1 MIEKISGKDEMEKK
15 TTTLFRMPKNI
26 RQIGQINH
34 KKIYIEDYVMTYIRQ
49 LGSETE
55 NVESAVLL
63 GRTIKTEEE
72 KCLFISGAIEI
83 EKEKQQEMLFTDEIW
98 NYIYETKKQY
108 FPELEIVGWTVMKP
122 GQVLEPSEQM
132 EKVHIDNFA
141 GQDKVLL
148 LYEPIEREESFYLF
162 EGKHLKRQSGYFIY
176 YEKNEVMQEYM
187 LEHKEDRADTELV
200 DDRATKEIRKIFAK
214 KNESKAKR
222 KKRNAGFIF
231 ASGTVVAATIVLLG
245 ISSNKNNQFLETMF
259 QNLVQ
264 EPEQKEDTQTTSV
277 ETITADEITIK
288 GETIVGDKSNE
299 TTKEAGESSESAKTG
314 ETTEENPSSET
325 IKTGET
331 TEESQ
336 SSKNTKTGETIEENQ
351 SSESTKTGETAE
363 ENQSSEMAKTGET
376 TAENKNSD
384 NTNGISQS
392 ETEEG
397 LSENGQEPTSNSDL
411 QNTNSETNPL
421 EETMNQNV
429 QKIEYY
435 IVKKG
440 DTLVSIS
447 RDVYHNNTYVEKIK
461 EANALE
467 DADKIYIGQRLIM
480 PQ

>member
-49 LGSETE
+49 LGTETE

-63 GRTIKTEEE
+63 GRTIKAEEE

-83 EKEKQQEMLFTDEIW
+83 EKEKQQEMLFTDELFTDEIW

-200 DDRATKEIRKIFAK
+200 DDRATKEIRKIFEK

-314 ETTEENPSSET
+314 KESQSSEMTKTGETIEGNPSSET
-325 IKTGET
+325 IKTG
-331 TEESQ
+331 
-336 SSKNTKTGETIEENQ
+336 
-351 SSESTKTGETAE
+351 
-363 ENQSSEMAKTGET
+363 
-376 TAENKNSD
+376 
-384 NTNGISQS
+384 
-392 ETEEG
+392 
-397 LSENGQEPTSNSDL
+397 
-411 QNTNSETNPL
+411 ETNPL

-447 RDVYHNNTYVEKIK
+447 RDVYHNSTYVEKIK

-467 DADKIYIGQRLIM
+467 DADKIYIGQRLII

>member
-1 MIEKISGKDEMEKK
+1 MIEKISS
-15 TTTLFRMPKNI
+15 TTLFRMPKNI

-49 LGSETE
+49 LGSETD
-55 NVESAVLL
+55 NVESTVLL
-63 GRTIKTEEE
+63 GRTIKAEEE
-72 KCLFISGAIEI
+72 NCLFISGAIEI
-83 EKEKQQEMLFTDEIW
+83 EKEKQQETLFTDEIW
-98 NYIYETKKQY
+98 NDIYETKKQY
-108 FPELEIVGWTVMKP
+108 FPELEIVGWTVMKQ
-122 GQVLEPSEQM
+122 GQTLEPSEQM
-132 EKVHIDNFA
+132 EKIHIDNFA

-245 ISSNKNNQFLETMF
+245 ISSNKNNQFLEAMF

-314 ETTEENPSSET
+314 EASQSSEMT
-325 IKTGET
+325 KTGET
-331 TEESQ
+331 TEE
-336 SSKNTKTGETIEENQ
+336 
-351 SSESTKTGETAE
+351 
-363 ENQSSEMAKTGET
+363 
-376 TAENKNSD
+376 NKNSD
-384 NTNGISQS
+384 NINGISQS
-392 ETEEG
+392 KTEEG

-411 QNTNSETNPL
+411 QNTDSETNPL

-429 QKIEYY
+429 QKTEYY

-447 RDVYHNNTYVEKIK
+447 RDVYHNSTYVEKIK